1 MARLPDPRPSFSPA
15 AQEIYDGLLAKR
27 GRIDGMYLSML
38 NHPELT
44 RQVGA
49 LGTYLRFGDGALP
62 AEMRELTILWLA
74 RRLKAA
80 YEWIKHYP
88 YARKAGIP
96 EEILE
101 AIRTGQEPTGLKS
114 DLKLALQVADCVL
127 ERRSIPAAVQDSL
140 AAAVG
145 LAGVVELV
153 VLCGFYEMIAGVIF
167 AFEVPLP
174 EGEEYPF

>member
-1 MARLPDPRPSFSPA
+1 MARLPDPTSSLSPK
-15 AQEIYDGLLAKR
+15 AQEIYAGLVAKR

-49 LGTYLRFGDGALP
+49 LGSYLRFGGVLP
-62 AEMRELTILWLA
+62 PDMRELTILWVA

-80 YEWIKHYP
+80 YEWVKHFP
-88 YARKAGIP
+88 YARKAGVP
-96 EEILE
+96 AEVLE
-101 AIRTGQEPTGLKS
+101 AVRTGQEPTGLRA
-114 DLKLALQVADCVL
+114 DLQLALQVADCVL
-127 ERRSIPAAVQDSL
+127 EKKAIPAPVQEAL
-140 AAAVG
+140 AAVVG
-145 LAGVVELV
+145 LSGVVELV

-174 EGEEYPF
+174 EGEVEPF